1 MQTENTNKIE
11 KRIFLNVGQAAWRIR
26 KGDFKIYCPSARAE
40 NHITL
45 GIRKQVDE
53 ISDALDFAF
62 EHVRQELSQHEYD
75 Q

>member
-1 MQTENTNKIE
+1 MNTTNDIKIE

-45 GIRKQVDE
+45 EIRKQMRE
-53 ISDALDFAF
+53 ISNALDFAF
-62 EHVRQELSQHEYD
+62 
-75 Q
+75 